1 MPLAPR
7 KDLEVFDN
15 PHPDTEYQVEMECPE
30 FTSLCPLTG
39 QPDFATLSITY
50 VPAAKCVELKSLKA
64 YLWSYR
70 NEGAFYEDVTNRI
83 LKDLVAALDPHFM
96 EVHADFTVRGGIKT
110 AVTATHIKEGS
121 GE

>member
-1 MPLAPR
+1 MPLTPR

-39 QPDFATLSITY
+39 QPDFAVLRITY
-50 VPAAKCVELKSLKA
+50 VPARKCVELKSLKA

-70 NEGAFYEDVTNRI
+70 NEGGFYEDLTNRI
-83 LKDLVAALDPHFM
+83 LKDLVTALEPHFL
-96 EVHADFTVRGGIKT
+96 EIHADFTVRGGIKT
-110 AVTATHIKEGS
+110 SVTATHIKEGS
-121 GE
+121 DE